1 MVRYV
6 FGCFTVC
13 GCILGASSQPAGA
26 YSVVFPREGKL
37 RPCYSRVSYSRV
49 SLCPVDHGHRQRDS
63 SDRVCFLVW
72 SRGASELYIIL
83 PQNTVL

>member
-1 MVRYV
+1 MVRYM

-49 SLCPVDHGHRQRDS
+49 SLCPVDHGHRQGDS